1 MTSPLVSQLRD
12 QYSLAWTVQSF
23 LRIEEARILYRRLM
37 VRICICICICV
48 LVIKIR
54 KLIYSIFRRTGATL
68 IGRTSS
74 RPSTMATPWPAS
86 QVAIG
91 IILQGRQIFA
101 CNDYIL
107 SCCII
112 EDWWLN
118 SSNLVPDI
126 FFTPHQ
132 VSLTR
137 DISPSLDLRLALTT
151 RWPWDTKWKIE
162 EKKPECKKLR
172 THLSLLGDNPDT

>member
-37 VRICICICICV
+37 VRICICICV
-48 LVIKIR
+48 LVTKIPR
-54 KLIYSIFRRTGATL
+54 LILSISRRTGATL
-68 IGRTSS
+68 TGRTSS

-86 QVAIG
+86 QVASEKN
-91 IILQGRQIFA
+91 LQGGQIFA
-101 CNDYIL
+101 CNIL

-118 SSNLVPDI
+118 CSNLVPHI
-126 FFTPHQ
+126 FLLPIRAYVQGTFHLLWTCAW
-132 VSLTR
+132 LW
-137 DISPSLDLRLALTT
+137 LWGDLEIQNA
-151 RWPWDTKWKIE
+151 K
-162 EKKPECKKLR
+162 
-172 THLSLLGDNPDT
+172 